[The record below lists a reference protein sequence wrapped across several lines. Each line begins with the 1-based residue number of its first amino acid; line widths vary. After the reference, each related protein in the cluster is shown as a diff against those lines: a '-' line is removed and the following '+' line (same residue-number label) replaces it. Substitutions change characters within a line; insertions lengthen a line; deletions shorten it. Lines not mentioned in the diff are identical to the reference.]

1 MIADIYNKNK
11 NETMLQMKII
21 ICDVIVIFTCWWDVM
36 RILLMR
42 IMLEIPDHYRDTFRL
57 SKSYSQTRIWRLQQ
71 NAYSIIYYHSI
82 HIFAFVFWIVS
93 SLCQLVSNVD
103 PFMMNRDMLS
113 TQQDSS
119 ISWKSIFCFKRLL
132 IKTKLNEWSI
142 FIKNKDK
149 ITKHLTCYLRINY
162 F

>member
-1 MIADIYNKNK
+1 MIMWPHIISIFHNIEIWIAIRIMIADIYNKNK

-71 NAYSIIYYHSI
+71 TLAAYSIITYICFRILDSVEFMSISVKCRSI
-82 HIFAFVFWIVS
+82 H
-93 SLCQLVSNVD
+93 D
-103 PFMMNRDMLS
+103 
-113 TQQDSS
+113 
-119 ISWKSIFCFKRLL
+119 
-132 IKTKLNEWSI
+132 E
-142 FIKNKDK
+142 
-149 ITKHLTCYLRINY
+149 LRHVIHAK
-162 F
+162 